1 MKTPLDR
8 GAFKARVATGEV
20 TYGTFIG
27 LASPVAVEIAAI
39 AGVDWVLL
47 DLEHGAGGEEQVGP
61 TVLASGA
68 YGVPTLVR
76 VESEERIRIG
86 RVLDA
91 GVAGV
96 MVPRVENVN
105 QVKEVVKH
113 MSTPPY
119 GDRGVATYN
128 RSARWGRDLEFL
140 NGPSKATC
148 IIQIETNGAL
158 DSVDEI
164 AAVEGVD
171 VLFIGPADLSF
182 ALGVPRDFKS
192 PKFIAALE
200 KVLAA
205 CNKNKVAAGILAFT
219 PEAAV
224 EYKNMGFK
232 FIAINSDSTLL
243 AGAITNSLEI
253 AKGAK

>member
-8 GAFKARVATGEV
+8 GAYKARVATGEV

-27 LASPVAVEIAAI
+27 LASPVAVEIAAMS
-39 AGVDWVLL
+39 GLDWVLL

-61 TVLASGA
+61 TVVSAGA
-68 YGVPTLVR
+68 YGVPALVR
-76 VESEERIRIG
+76 VESPERIRIG

-91 GVAGV
+91 GVAGI
-96 MVPRVENVN
+96 MVPRIENAAE
-105 QVKEVVKH
+105 VKEVVTH
-113 MSTPPY
+113 LSTPPY

-128 RSARWGRDLEFL
+128 RAARWGKDLEFL
-140 NGPSKATC
+140 NGPSKAAC
-148 IIQIETNGAL
+148 IIQIETLGAL
-158 DSVDEI
+158 DTVEEI

-171 VLFIGPADLSF
+171 VLFVGPADLSF
-182 ALGVPRDFKS
+182 ALGVPRDFKN
-192 PKFIAALE
+192 PKFITALE

-219 PEAAV
+219 AEAAV
-224 EYKNMGFK
+224 EYKKMGFK

-243 AGAITNSLEI
+243 AGAITNALEI
-253 AKGAK
+253 AKQ